1 MSARPCITRI
11 AGFSVD
17 IELPNYCAGLLD
29 DKCSKMA
36 SSYVTDKLIET
47 YKKLGSSI
55 DDLMISIEPSYI
67 GIVVYD
73 NTWKKT
79 YWELYVY
86 NKPHLEVYVV
96 EIKCKLWCEVPIQLI
111 KEM

>member
-1 MSARPCITRI
+1 MSWNRPCISQI
-11 AGFSVD
+11 ASFAVD
-17 IELPNYCAGLLD
+17 SIELPGYCVSLLD
-29 DKCSKMA
+29 DKCSKIA
-36 SSYVTDKLIET
+36 SSYVHDRLIEA
-47 YKKLGSSI
+47 YKKLHANL
-55 DDLMISIEPSYI
+55 DELMISIDPAPF
-67 GIVVYD
+67 GIIVYS
-73 NTWKKT
+73 TSKM